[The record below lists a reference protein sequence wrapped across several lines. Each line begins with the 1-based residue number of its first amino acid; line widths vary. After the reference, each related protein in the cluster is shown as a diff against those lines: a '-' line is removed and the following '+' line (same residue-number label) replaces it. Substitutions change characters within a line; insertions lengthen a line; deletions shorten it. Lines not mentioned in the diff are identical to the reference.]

1 MTINYRLG
9 VMGYLAHPELTAESR
24 HHASGNYGLLDQ
36 VAALQ
41 WIKDNVARFGGNP
54 GRVTIF
60 GESTGSFSVSG
71 LMTSPL
77 AGGLFQR
84 AIGQSGAMFSAR
96 SNPLLQLD
104 AAERNGVTLATNLGA
119 MSLADLRARPAADL
133 TKAAGFRG
141 PSSMATC

>member
-1 MTINYRLG
+1 VTINYRLG

-60 GESTGSFSVSG
+60 GESTSSFSVSG

-84 AIGQSGAMFSAR
+84 AIGQSGAMFSA
-96 SNPLLQLD
+96 
-104 AAERNGVTLATNLGA
+104 
-119 MSLADLRARPAADL
+119 
-133 TKAAGFRG
+133 
-141 PSSMATC
+141 